1 MDIPS
6 RALERRKLV
15 KYLKFCDHHWPHF
28 YSSGEC
34 SPSWSCLHVDLHWVH
49 YNGWHSG
56 VLTIALSL
64 LAFWQRHDVHV
75 IDNSHSSDNYFC
87 ICINSW
93 EWWLCAWI
101 QGSCMFF
108 FSSWC
113 SEYFLVMIHP
123 PQKFH
128 RETVSQHQLWVT
140 QCLHWQASSPPQLLA
155 GKDRGLP
162 LFCFLSFLFH
172 FSLRFAMF
180 CAGFLY
186 IQYIAQLLHPK

>member
-15 KYLKFCDHHWPHF
+15 KYLKFCVHNWPHF

-34 SPSWSCLHVDLHWVH
+34 SSPWSCLHVDIHWIH

-56 VLTIALSL
+56 VLEMALPL
-64 LAFWQRHDVHV
+64 LVFWQRHDVHV

-101 QGSCMFF
+101 QGLFTLVH
-108 FSSWC
+108 
-113 SEYFLVMIHP
+113 FLVFRMCP
-123 PQKFH
+123 RNDP
-128 RETVSQHQLWVT
+128 
-140 QCLHWQASSPPQLLA
+140 SSER
-155 GKDRGLP
+155 RGNKSP
-162 LFCFLSFLFH
+162 
-172 FSLRFAMF
+172 
-180 CAGFLY
+180 
-186 IQYIAQLLHPK
+186 

>member
-15 KYLKFCDHHWPHF
+15 KILKFCGHIWPHF

-34 SPSWSCLHVDLHWVH
+34 SSPWSCLHVDIHWIH

-56 VLTIALSL
+56 VPAMALPL
-64 LAFWQRHDVHV
+64 LVFWQRHDVHV

-123 PQKFH
+123 PQKFY
-128 RETVSQHQLWVT
+128 RETVSQHLLWVT

-155 GKDRGLP
+155 GKDQGLP
-162 LFCFLSFLFH
+162 YFVFSLSFSLF
-172 FSLRFAMF
+172 RFAMF
-180 CAGFLY
+180 CTGTCTHS
-186 IQYIAQLLHPK
+186 I